1 MKIFYMHIIWEPS
14 IKRTTHEP
22 FSGLWTTIGHK
33 IYNSCKKK
41 EKKGSTYIDKD
52 GIDIIGAIV
61 ALKGCDV
68 GPEIV
73 GCNEKKYELGIS
85 VSLNSKL

>member
-1 MKIFYMHIIWEPS
+1 MQK
-14 IKRTTHEP
+14 K
-22 FSGLWTTIGHK
+22 GG
-33 IYNSCKKK
+33 KKK
-41 EKKGSTYIDKD
+41 GKKGSTYIDKD

-73 GCNEKKYELGIS
+73 GCNEKKR
-85 VSLNSKL
+85 NP

>member
-1 MKIFYMHIIWEPS
+1 MQ
-14 IKRTTHEP
+14 
-22 FSGLWTTIGHK
+22 
-33 IYNSCKKK
+33 KKG
-41 EKKGSTYIDKD
+41 KKGSTYIHKD

-73 GCNEKKYELGIS
+73 GCNEKKKEFI
-85 VSLNSKL
+85 N

>member
-1 MKIFYMHIIWEPS
+1 MQ
-14 IKRTTHEP
+14 
-22 FSGLWTTIGHK
+22 
-33 IYNSCKKK
+33 KKG
-41 EKKGSTYIDKD
+41 KKGSTYIHKD

-73 GCNEKKYELGIS
+73 GCNEKKKRIH
-85 VSLNSKL
+85 KLCRYFRFLKFKIKMIIAL

>member
-1 MKIFYMHIIWEPS
+1 MKVFYMHIIWEPS
-14 IKRTTHEP
+14 IKRTTHKP
-22 FSGLWTTIGHK
+22 FSGLWTTKGHK
-33 IYNSCKKK
+33 IYMYFMQKKG
-41 EKKGSTYIDKD
+41 EKGSTYIDKD

-73 GCNEKKYELGIS
+73 GCNEKKR
-85 VSLNSKL
+85 NP

>member
-1 MKIFYMHIIWEPS
+1 MQ
-14 IKRTTHEP
+14 
-22 FSGLWTTIGHK
+22 
-33 IYNSCKKK
+33 KKG
-41 EKKGSTYIDKD
+41 KKGSTYIDKD

-73 GCNEKKYELGIS
+73 GCNEKKMN
-85 VSLNSKL
+85 SLIRPFRFLKFKIIMNVVL